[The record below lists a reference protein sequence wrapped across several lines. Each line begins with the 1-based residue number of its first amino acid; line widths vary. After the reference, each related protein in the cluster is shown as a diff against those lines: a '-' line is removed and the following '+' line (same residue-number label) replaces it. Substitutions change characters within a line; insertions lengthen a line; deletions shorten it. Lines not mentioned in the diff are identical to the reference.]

1 MEGITLGQIGSAV
14 AFVVALITGIGYI
27 SARMKKAVQDALHD
41 QMDNIDKRFDTL
53 EAKLATVDMESTKNF
68 LVSVL
73 TEMDKGQWVDEIER
87 ERFWEQY
94 EHYSKIGGNSYIK
107 RKVEELKEKKII

>member
-1 MEGITLGQIGSAV
+1 MENITLGQIGGAV
-14 AFVVALITGIGYI
+14 AFLVALISGVGFI
-27 SARMKKAVQDALHD
+27 SARVQKAVQNALHD
-41 QMDNIDKRFDTL
+41 QMGNIDKRFDTL
-53 EAKLATVDMESTKNF
+53 EAKMQSVDMESTKNF